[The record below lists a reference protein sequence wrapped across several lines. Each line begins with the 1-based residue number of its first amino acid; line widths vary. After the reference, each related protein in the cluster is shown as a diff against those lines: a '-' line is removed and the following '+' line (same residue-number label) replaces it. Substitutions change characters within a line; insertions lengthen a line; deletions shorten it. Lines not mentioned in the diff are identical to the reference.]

1 MRFIFGGLGT
11 CTALVLGNIA
21 GASEEY
27 GFVASN
33 LISVFYH
40 ELGHA
45 VIDTMQVPIFGQEE
59 DAADVFSILLIDEI
73 FEPESANIIAYDA
86 AFGFHAE
93 AQENTPAFWDVH
105 GPDEQ
110 RYYNL
115 VCIFYGANP
124 DLREELAQELGLPE
138 ERAIRCAEEYEL
150 AIDSWGGVL
159 QDMEGGTGKLRL
171 MGPSSDPMYPIIRQE
186 IESFNTIFG
195 FPSDVSVT
203 IEKCGEAN
211 AYYDPSEVSITIC
224 TEFDAH
230 LRQQFD
236 DL

>member
-1 MRFIFGGLGT
+1 MRFIFGCLGT
-11 CTALVLGNIA
+11 CAALVLGNIA
-21 GASEEY
+21 GASEED
-27 GFVASN
+27 GFVTSN

-138 ERAIRCAEEYEL
+138 ERAISCPEEYEL

-159 QDMEGGTGKLRL
+159 QDMEEGTGKLRL
-171 MGPSSDPMYPIIRQE
+171 MGPSSDPM
-186 IESFNTIFG
+186 
-195 FPSDVSVT
+195 
-203 IEKCGEAN
+203 
-211 AYYDPSEVSITIC
+211 
-224 TEFDAH
+224 
-230 LRQQFD
+230 
-236 DL
+236 